1 MATDPSLE
9 SVWGVVAALAP
20 KHASAMSWHALPHSV
35 GAGEVLA
42 AVDTEDN
49 FVVLVPLS
57 HGEDVPIDQ
66 SGSSVRLKRYEAA
79 GKAYVGVVCLKP
91 DLNDIFLMFVRDLVE
106 FLPTSGNACETVVD
120 AVYRWRTLFAEADR
134 NGLLTLPQIAGL
146 LAELQTL
153 EKILIKDPLRDLDVW
168 TGPNKSQ
175 HDFRTAAH
183 ALEVKATLAREGLRL
198 QISSVEQLNS
208 AEDVS
213 LHLAAYRCEPDP
225 EGDSLPAAVARIRDL
240 HVHPGTFDK
249 LLLKSGYRG
258 QFADV
263 YQAYRLKVTGHYV
276 YDVKRAGFPRITPS
290 SFVSG
295 VVPVGTE
302 SLSYTINLSG
312 SLASPLPVDEIEAIY
327 IEMKGAHCA

>member
-1 MATDPSLE
+1 MATEPSLE
-9 SVWGVVAALAP
+9 SVWGVVAALAA
-20 KHASAMSWHALPHSV
+20 KDAAAMSWHSLPHSV

-42 AVDTEDN
+42 AVDTDDN

-57 HGEDVPIDQ
+57 HGEDVPVDK
-66 SGSSVRLKRYEAA
+66 SGSSVRLKRYETA

-91 DLNDIFLMFVRDLVE
+91 DLNDIFLMFVRDLLE
-106 FLPTSGNACETVVD
+106 SLPTRGNACETVVD
-120 AVYRWRTLFAEADR
+120 ALYRWRILFAEADQ
-134 NGLLTLPQIAGL
+134 NGLLSLPQIAGL

-153 EKILIKDPLRDLDVW
+153 EKILTTDPLRDLGVW

-183 ALEVKATLAREGLRL
+183 ALEVKATMAREGLRL

-208 AEDVS
+208 ADDVT
-213 LHLAAYRCEPDP
+213 LHLAAYRYEPDP
-225 EGDSLPAAVARIRDL
+225 AGDSVPAAVARIRNL

-258 QFADV
+258 QFADI
-263 YQAYRLKVTGHYV
+263 YQGYRLKVTGHYV
-276 YDVKRAGFPRITPS
+276 YDVKKTDFPRITPA

-295 VVPVGTE
+295 VVPIGTE
-302 SLSYTINLSG
+302 SISYTINLSG
-312 SLASPLPVDEIEAIY
+312 SLTSSLLADEVEAIY
-327 IEMKGAHCA
+327 AEMKGAQCA

>member
-9 SVWGVVAALAP
+9 SVWGVVAALAT

-42 AVDTEDN
+42 AVDTEDH

-57 HGEDVPIDQ
+57 HGEVVPIDN

-106 FLPTSGNACETVVD
+106 FLPTKGNACAIVAD
-120 AVYRWRTLFAEADR
+120 AVYRWRTLFADADQ
-134 NGLLTLPQIAGL
+134 NGLLSLPQIAGL

-153 EKILIKDPLRDLDVW
+153 EKILTKDPLRELDVW

-183 ALEVKATLAREGLRL
+183 ALEVKATMAREGLRL
-198 QISSVEQLNS
+198 QISSIEQLNS

-213 LHLAAYRCEPDP
+213 LHLAAYRYEPDA
-225 EGDSLPAAVARIRDL
+225 EGDSVPAAVARIRNL
-240 HVHPGTFDK
+240 HVHPGVFDK

-258 QFADV
+258 KFADV
-263 YQAYRLKVTGHYV
+263 YQEYRLKVTGHYV
-276 YDVKRAGFPRITPS
+276 YDVKKAGFPRITPASFIS
-290 SFVSG
+290 S
-295 VVPVGTE
+295 VVPIGTE

-312 SLASPLPVDEIEAIY
+312 SLVSPLLADEVEAIY
-327 IEMKGAHCA
+327 VEMKGSHGA